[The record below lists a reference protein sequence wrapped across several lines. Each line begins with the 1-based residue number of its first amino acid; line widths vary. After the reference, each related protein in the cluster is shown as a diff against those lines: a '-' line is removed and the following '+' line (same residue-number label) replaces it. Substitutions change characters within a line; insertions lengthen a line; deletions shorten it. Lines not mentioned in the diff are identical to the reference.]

1 MKCPVCGKMFDVLYP
16 QLWRYRRDGR
26 YICSFSCVRLID
38 KGETKME
45 KFTKEQRAEAIR
57 IALEGGNPKEYL
69 RSIGSTSPDNLW
81 YYMKGQLRKNDPET
95 YEQLAKVAGAKKPAE
110 KAPVLKVDGA
120 LQIRT
125 KAPED
130 VKVIGL
136 RESDTDIVKME
147 KELKFAER
155 CVVSAIRVHGLGEF
169 YMDKKHGT
177 IDWRNEYGDE
187 TSMGPGGWIQMVGDL
202 PMILKRLG
210 VEL

>member
-1 MKCPVCGKMFDVLYP
+1 MKCPVCGKVFDVLYP

-26 YICSFSCVRLID
+26 YICSFSCMRLID

-95 YEQLAKVAGAKKPAE
+95 YEQLAKVTGAKKPAE

-125 KAPED
+125 KAPE
-130 VKVIGL
+130 KVTVQPDDGFRICGVRGQL
-136 RESDTDIVKME
+136 GSWHFEGKVMDYSGINGDELYMPVEDWKLFL
-147 KELKFAER
+147 KELRKAAAMLG
-155 CVVSAIRVHGLGEF
+155 VDLGE
-169 YMDKKHGT
+169 
-177 IDWRNEYGDE
+177 
-187 TSMGPGGWIQMVGDL
+187 
-202 PMILKRLG
+202 
-210 VEL
+210 

>member
-95 YEQLAKVAGAKKPAE
+95 WEQLAKVTGAKKPAE
-110 KAPVLKVDGA
+110 NAPVLKVDGA

-125 KAPED
+125 KAPE
-130 VKVIGL
+130 KVTVQPDDGFRICGVRGQL
-136 RESDTDIVKME
+136 GSWHFEGKVMDYSGINGDELYMPVEDWKLFL
-147 KELKFAER
+147 KELRKAAAMLG
-155 CVVSAIRVHGLGEF
+155 VDLGE
-169 YMDKKHGT
+169 
-177 IDWRNEYGDE
+177 
-187 TSMGPGGWIQMVGDL
+187 
-202 PMILKRLG
+202 
-210 VEL
+210 

>member
-1 MKCPVCGKMFDVLYP
+1 MKCPVCGKVFDVLYP
-16 QLWRYRRDGR
+16 NLWRYRRDGR

-69 RSIGSTSPDNLW
+69 RSIGSTCPDNLW

-125 KAPED
+125 KAPE
-130 VKVIGL
+130 KVTVQPDDGFRICGVRGQL
-136 RESDTDIVKME
+136 GSWHFEGKVMDYSGINGDELYMPVEDWKLFL
-147 KELKFAER
+147 KELRKAAAMLG
-155 CVVSAIRVHGLGEF
+155 VVLGE
-169 YMDKKHGT
+169 
-177 IDWRNEYGDE
+177 
-187 TSMGPGGWIQMVGDL
+187 
-202 PMILKRLG
+202 
-210 VEL
+210 

>member
-1 MKCPVCGKMFDVLYP
+1 MKCPVCGKVFDVLYP

-57 IALEGGNPKEYL
+57 IALDGGNPKEYL

-95 YEQLAKVAGAKKPAE
+95 YEQLAKVTGTKKPAE

-125 KAPED
+125 KAPE
-130 VKVIGL
+130 KVTVQPDDGFRICGVRGQL
-136 RESDTDIVKME
+136 GSWHFEGKVMDYSGINGDELYMPVEDWKLFL
-147 KELKFAER
+147 KELRKAAAMLG
-155 CVVSAIRVHGLGEF
+155 VDLGE
-169 YMDKKHGT
+169 
-177 IDWRNEYGDE
+177 
-187 TSMGPGGWIQMVGDL
+187 
-202 PMILKRLG
+202 
-210 VEL
+210 

>member
-16 QLWRYRRDGR
+16 QLWRYRRNGR

-95 YEQLAKVAGAKKPAE
+95 YEKLAKVTGVKKQAE
-110 KAPVLKVDGA
+110 KAPV
-120 LQIRT
+120 
-125 KAPED
+125 
-130 VKVIGL
+130 
-136 RESDTDIVKME
+136 
-147 KELKFAER
+147 
-155 CVVSAIRVHGLGEF
+155 VSAVDVVAAVNGKPETAGPIKRMKRYTVTAIKYPEIGEF
-169 YMDKKHGT
+169 YYDRKYNA
-177 IDWRNEYGDE
+177 IDWRTAEGE
-187 TSMGPGGWIQMVGDL
+187 EVSMSPTGWKLLLQDL
-202 PMILKRLG
+202 PEIFEALG
-210 VEL
+210 VEV